1 MTTARKGSLNRDI
14 ALSKIEDEKRTSFIK
29 AWVDGEKSKI
39 ENKTQKNLAEVLSWE
54 NTKRASIEA
63 KLKKIE
69 EEIERKK
76 AEYDEKMKNKVALV
90 HKEAEEKKSLVLCK
104 RSEELLQVEEMGA
117 KFRVSRHVPKKALL
131 RCFG

>member
-39 ENKTQKNLAEVLSWE
+39 ENK
-54 NTKRASIEA
+54 ASIEA

-76 AEYDEKMKNKVALV
+76 AEYSEKMKNKVALV

-104 RSEELLQVEEMGA
+104 RSEELLQVKEMRA